1 MCFFLK
7 SIREEE
13 DPELLLDDSPDNII
27 PSDRLAA
34 QSSAQLEDE
43 LAKFRYE
50 WKMELLNEQKD
61 PTTSNSAS
69 NKQPQRKSNRM
80 EHHALPSRA
89 SKSQNIAQVLDDDT
103 TTATN
108 SLEPELNYEQPKTNE
123 QKAKYLFDKAVQL
136 EQQGRHYEA
145 IKFYR
150 MAMQM
155 DADIEF
161 KLASN
166 KPVGAARTRIKNK
179 KGEFMTH
186 ETSDDDDEKERN
198 EEELEKSAGVQEE
211 EVNIDNEL
219 KTLYERFTAMTMA
232 ESKLCER
239 NFPQK
244 VSEKRFIFIF
254 LDLLY
259 FNFNKF

>member
-1 MCFFLK
+1 M
-7 SIREEE
+7 S
-13 DPELLLDDSPDNII
+13 LDDSSDNII

-61 PTTSNSAS
+61 ATTTTTSGGGKSTSNSAS
-69 NKQPQRKSNRM
+69 NKQKSQRKSNRM

-89 SKSQNIAQVLDDDT
+89 SKSQNIPQVLDDDT
-103 TTATN
+103 TTAKN

-150 MAMQM
+150 MAMQL

-166 KPVGAARTRIKNK
+166 KPAAGARTRMKNK

-186 ETSDDDDEKERN
+186 ETSDDDEEKERN
-198 EEELEKSAGVQEE
+198 EEEQEESAGVQEE

-244 VSEKRFIFIF
+244 VSEKKTVFFWI
-254 LDLLY
+254 Y
-259 FNFNKF
+259 FF